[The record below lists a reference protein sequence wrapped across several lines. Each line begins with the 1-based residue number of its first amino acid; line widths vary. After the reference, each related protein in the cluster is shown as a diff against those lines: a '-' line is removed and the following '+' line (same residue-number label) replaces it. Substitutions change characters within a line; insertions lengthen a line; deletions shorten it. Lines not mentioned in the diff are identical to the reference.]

1 MSGSKGMRNVV
12 MVIGLLFLAGC
23 THNIQP
29 VVKEQGVYVTKI
41 KNQKVQIVAS
51 QSFQKRALQGVPL
64 TSSNWRGQTF
74 NVAIG
79 KPVTDGI
86 YSYVG
91 STFSDTRIGDIKD
104 GDPSDMTLILSG
116 VNVTLWIDDEASFK
130 SQLLFAPSY
139 YMNKVDAQAS
149 VTVTGSLQLSNG
161 EVQPVQVT
169 GHGLKNLKPASMDA
183 GEIEEVTSLAAG
195 DAAKQ
200 IVDLLR
206 NSHAQSL
213 GPK

>member
-1 MSGSKGMRNVV
+1 MSGNGMRVAFAV
-12 MVIGLLFLAGC
+12 LGLLVLGGC

-29 VVKEQGVYVTKI
+29 VVKDQGLYVTKI
-41 KNQKVQIVAS
+41 KDQKAQIVAS
-51 QSFQKRALQGVPL
+51 QEFQRLTIQGVPL
-64 TSSNWRGQTF
+64 RSSNWKGQKF

-91 STFSDTRIGDIKD
+91 STFSDTRIGDTKD
-104 GDPSDMTLILSG
+104 GDKSGITLTLSDVS
-116 VNVTLWIDDEASFK
+116 VELWIDDDSSFT

-139 YMNKVDAQAS
+139 YMNKVDAQANVVVS
-149 VTVTGSLQLSNG
+149 GSLLLPTG
-161 EVQPVQVT
+161 EARAVRVT

-183 GEIEEVTSLAAG
+183 DVIEEVTGLAAG

-200 IVDLLR
+200 IVELMR
-206 NSHAQSL
+206 GSL
-213 GPK
+213 SKH